1 MTNIRVEINGIENRQ
16 AIEKTQWNE
25 SWFLA
30 KINEIISQDRML
42 RKNER
47 GDVNY

>member
-1 MTNIRVEINGIENRQ
+1 MVKKQ
-16 AIEKTQWNE
+16 AIEKNQWNE

-30 KINEIISQDRML
+30 KINEIDISQDRVL